1 MGLINYDSFT
11 IDQLKTIKDNIDR
24 RLKDNNSTIT
34 PSPAYIKVI
43 SNVDMADSLDK
54 KGFMHN
60 KFSDGVPDHGSSIDE
75 TVEQNSYSASGS
87 IAYSF
92 GNSIYNYYNTN
103 KESLRRNGRVNWAYN
118 LHGIRPLFLFKE

>member
-24 RLKDNNSTIT
+24 RLKDHNSTIT
-34 PSPAYIKVI
+34 PTPAYIKVI

-60 KFSDGVPDHGSSIDE
+60 KFSDGVPDNGSSIDE

-92 GNSIYNYYNTN
+92 NYRYYIYHSTD
-103 KESLRRNGRVNWAYN
+103 KASLRTNGRVNWAYN